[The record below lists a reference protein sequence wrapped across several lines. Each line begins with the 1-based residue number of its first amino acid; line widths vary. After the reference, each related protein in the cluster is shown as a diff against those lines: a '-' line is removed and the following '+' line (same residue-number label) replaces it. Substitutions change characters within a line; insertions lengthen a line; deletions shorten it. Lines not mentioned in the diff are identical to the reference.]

1 VIGVVFVLQ
10 LKVDKLKLIELCGT
24 SESEFSSVSGC
35 MCSPCWM
42 CDYFIV
48 FSIEWCYWFWTGCE
62 WPACCRFLSP
72 WRICVMTCL
81 GLQRKKR
88 MLGKCNQIEVCT
100 FLYSVVDCNVFWDVS
115 YSVHYFNI
123 YFALKICF
131 CIPLFCRFAWRFA
144 K

>member
-1 VIGVVFVLQ
+1 MVGVVFVLQ

-35 MCSPCWM
+35 MSSECWM
-42 CDYFIV
+42 RLFYCISNWV
-48 FSIEWCYWFWTGCE
+48 VLLILNGVWM
-62 WPACCRFLSP
+62 ACCRFLLL

-100 FLYSVVDCNVFWDVS
+100 FPHLEVDRNAFLKVS
-115 YSVHYFNI
+115 YSVHCFNI
-123 YFALKICF
+123 YFALNVCF
-131 CIPLFCRFAWRFA
+131 CISLFFRFAWRVA